1 MEHHSLLDVIWLALC
16 AALVFLM
23 QAGFMCLESGLTRS
37 KNSINVAAK
46 NITDLGISVF
56 LFWAFGFAL
65 MFGESAGGW
74 IGSSYF
80 LTPVGQGA
88 AWLGAFFLFQA
99 MFCGTATTIFSGA
112 VAERMRFSGYVVVA
126 IFLSSFIYPI
136 FGHWV
141 WGGNLTGTPG
151 WLEEK
156 GFVDFA
162 GSTVVH
168 SVGGWVGLA
177 MVFILGPRKGRFSR
191 NGKPQ
196 KIQGHNLVMAILGVL
211 LLWFG
216 WFGFNGGSTLAMNAS
231 VPGILANT
239 MLAAVAGLVASLIA
253 SWVFQ
258 GRPEVEKI
266 MNGAL
271 AGLVAVTAGC
281 HAIDSTA
288 AVIVGGIGALVM
300 LTLEWLLIRFR
311 IDDVVG
317 AFPVHAGAGIWGTI
331 AVGFFADLN
340 VIDTGLTRGQ
350 QIGVQCLGVLCCF
363 LWAFCFVSVL
373 LRLLN
378 RVYPFRVTAEVEHIG
393 LNISEHGA
401 TTEILSLFHAM
412 DRQAKSGD
420 MSIRVPVEPFTEVGQ
435 IADRYNIVMGKLD
448 ESTQELKTTHS
459 RMKRDLESAAVVQ
472 KALLPQKIPDVRTA
486 RFAWQYRPCDE
497 LAGDILN
504 IFQLDKKHV
513 GLYVADVSGHGVAA
527 ALLSV
532 AVSRTLNPQPSLS
545 SLLVQPGDGTSPM
558 RIVPPREVA
567 QELNRRF
574 PMDESAGRYFTL
586 LYGVLDIESN
596 EFRYISAGH
605 PPVIRWSAAE
615 APSVVELADMAI
627 GWVEDMEFEEKK
639 IQLQKGDRLCIYTDG
654 IPEAMDAEL
663 KQFGNSQF
671 LEIIDRNRTNSLEQ
685 ILGDLMTKIEQWCQ
699 PNGPKDDVT
708 ILAVEIL

>member
-1 MEHHSLLDVIWLALC
+1 MEQHPLIDVIWLVLC

-46 NITDLGISVF
+46 NITDLGVSVF

-65 MFGESAGGW
+65 MFGKSADGW

-80 LTPVGQGA
+80 FTPIGQGV

-112 VAERMRFSGYVVVA
+112 VAERMRFSGYVIVA
-126 IFLSSFIYPI
+126 IFLSSFIYPV

-151 WLEEK
+151 WLEK
-156 GFVDFA
+156 LGFIDFA

-177 MVFILGPRKGRFSR
+177 MVLILGPRKGRFPE
-191 NGKPQ
+191 NGPPQ
-196 KIQGHNLVMAILGVL
+196 KIQGHNLVVAILGVL

-216 WFGFNGGSTLAMNAS
+216 WFGFNGGSTLAMNAT

-239 MLAAVAGLVASLIA
+239 MLAAVAGLVAALIA
-253 SWVFQ
+253 SWAFQ
-258 GRPEVEKI
+258 RRPEVEKI
-266 MNGAL
+266 MNGSL

-281 HAIDSTA
+281 HAISSTS
-288 AVIVGGIGALVM
+288 AVIVGAIGALVM
-300 LTLEWLLIRFR
+300 LGLERLLVRFR

-317 AFPVHAGAGIWGTI
+317 AFPVHAGAGIWGTL
-331 AVGFFADLN
+331 AVGFFADLQ
-340 VIDTGLTRGQ
+340 ILDTGLTRGE
-350 QIGVQCLGVLCCF
+350 QIGVQMLGVACCF
-363 LWAFCFVSVL
+363 VWAFCLVSVL
-373 LRLLN
+373 LRLFN
-378 RVYPFRVTAEVEHIG
+378 RIFPFRVSPEVEHVG

-401 TTEILSLFHAM
+401 TTEILTLFQAM

-435 IADRYNIVMGKLD
+435 IADRYNMVMGKLD
-448 ESTQELKTTHS
+448 KSTTELRTAHS
-459 RMKRDLESAAVVQ
+459 RMKRDLESAALVQ
-472 KALLPQKIPDVRTA
+472 QSLLPQQAPDVHTA
-486 RFAWQYRPCDE
+486 RFAWHYRPCDE

-504 IFQLDKKHV
+504 VFQLDEKHV

-527 ALLSV
+527 SLLSV
-532 AVSRTLNPQPSLS
+532 AVSRVLDPQPSLS
-545 SLLVQPGDGTSPM
+545 SLLVQPGENAASL

-567 QELNRRF
+567 YQLNKRF
-574 PMDESAGRYFTL
+574 PMDQSGGRYFTL
-586 LYGVLDIESN
+586 LYGVINVESN
-596 EFRYISAGH
+596 EFRYIAAGH
-605 PPVIRWSAAE
+605 PPVIRWNAQQ
-615 APSVVELADMAI
+615 APAMVELADMAI
-627 GWVEDMEFEEKK
+627 GWVDDAEFEEKR
-639 IQLQKGDRLCIYTDG
+639 IQLNKGDRLCIYTDG
-654 IPEAMDAEL
+654 IPEAMDADL
-663 KQFGNSQF
+663 KQFGNQQ
-671 LEIIDRNRTNSLEQ
+671 LLDTIDSNRTGTLEHVLDNL
-685 ILGDLMTKIEQWCQ
+685 LGKIERWCS